1 MEKKQIAWLLIFTG
15 FAIFLLKF
23 LKTIITFVI
32 GHPFLGFAF
41 VIIVCGLFILAY
53 EE

>member
-1 MEKKQIAWLLIFTG
+1 MGKKQIAWYLILIGIIIFT
-15 FAIFLLKF
+15 LKF

-32 GHPFLGFAF
+32 SHPLLGFAF
-41 VIIVCGLFILAY
+41 ILIACGLFILAN